1 MNKVSMQIVSILL
14 MIFCHNVIYLE
25 TILRYIFYFYFHLF
39 IFLIATIFLKFC
51 LVFVHELTFFNI
63 LYFIG
68 MENFQK
74 FVIRKLTNLELKINN
89 ISQKVKV
96 IHTNQK
102 LILEKLSVSS
112 TLDMEQREIDVFED
126 LPLKDENSLQLVEEK
141 LKNDSSYRN
150 QMVSRRSIYFN
161 LKIILLYFFKK
172 KGQQVRI

>member
-1 MNKVSMQIVSILL
+1 
-14 MIFCHNVIYLE
+14 
-25 TILRYIFYFYFHLF
+25 
-39 IFLIATIFLKFC
+39 
-51 LVFVHELTFFNI
+51 
-63 LYFIG
+63 

-161 LKIILLYFFKK
+161 LKIIQYYISLKK
-172 KGQQVRI
+172 KDNRLGSN